1 MMPQKVDLHIH
12 TTCSD
17 GQLSP
22 VEVIKL
28 ALDKKLKAVS
38 ITDHDT
44 FEAYKLAKPI
54 ADELGVELIPGV
66 EVTTV
71 FKEKESHILA
81 YYFETDTNYFADF
94 LSEQKLSRR
103 NRIKGIIK
111 TLKSNNI
118 DIEYDEVWAGANG
131 GNLGRPHVAKI
142 LVEKGYVSNFNEAF
156 KMYLSNEKLGD
167 IESNYPTSE
176 EAIQMIKNVGGAAIL
191 AHPGRLYSSEE
202 VEEFIELGID
212 GIECIHPSHNHRR
225 QKYYT
230 DLCVSNGLLQ
240 TGGSDYH
247 GNYETGHSNVGIIA
261 IADKYVESM
270 KRMTEQRKQTILI
283 KD

>member
-1 MMPQKVDLHIH
+1 MPDKIDLHIH

-22 VEVIKL
+22 EEVIKL
-28 ALDKKLKAVS
+28 ALKKKLKAVS

-44 FEAYKLAKPI
+44 FEAYNLAKPF
-54 ADELGVELIPGV
+54 ADEYGVELIPGV

-81 YYFETDTNYFADF
+81 YYFDTDTNYFADF
-94 LSEQKLSRR
+94 LNRQKISRR
-103 NRIKGIIK
+103 QRIKGILK
-111 TLKSNNI
+111 TLQAQKI
-118 DIEYDEVWAGANG
+118 DVAYEEVWAGADG
-131 GNLGRPHVAKI
+131 GNLGRPHIAKVLI
-142 LVEKGYVSNFNEAF
+142 EKGYVSNFNEAF
-156 KMYLSNEKLGD
+156 EMYLSNEKLGD

-191 AHPGRLYSSEE
+191 AHPGRLYSMEE
-202 VEEFIELGID
+202 VDEFIEIGID
-212 GIECIHPSHNHRR
+212 GIECIHPSHNHRK
-225 QKYYT
+225 QVYYSE
-230 DLCVSNGLLQ
+230 LCDKHALLK

-247 GNYETGHSNVGIIA
+247 GNIESGHSNVGVIA
-261 IADKYVESM
+261 IAQKYVESM
-270 KRMTEQRKQTILI
+270 KRMTDQRKQTILI